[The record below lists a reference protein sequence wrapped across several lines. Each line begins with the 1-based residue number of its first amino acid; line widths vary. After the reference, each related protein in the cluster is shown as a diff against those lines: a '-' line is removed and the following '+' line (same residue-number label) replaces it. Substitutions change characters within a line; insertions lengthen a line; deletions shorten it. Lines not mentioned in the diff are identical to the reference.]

1 MEKGINI
8 SRFKIYISKLF
19 KKLDFKTNFED
30 EFIHMKKA
38 RKNIGSIITTNYDKL
53 VENLFEFNSLIGNQI
68 LLSNPYGSVYKIHG
82 CISQPEKIVLTS
94 EDYNKFNTSYELIR
108 AQLLS
113 LFIHNPIIFL
123 GYSMNDEN
131 IRDILETIY
140 KYVDVNSDL
149 SERIRRNFLLVEF
162 DEGSKNKEVVEHDI
176 QLENNKVIRINKI
189 KTEDYISIY
198 KSLGNI
204 ELSVSAM
211 DIRKVQNVVKDIY
224 IGGKTRVEIT
234 EDIDDLNNS
243 EKILAIGTSK
253 TIKYEFHTV
262 PELMQKYFQ
271 IEEEEN
277 KQILDIINKQ
287 IIQKNQ
293 FSPIYCFSKINS
305 DINNIEKFKKQ
316 QSEKIE
322 HILEGLEDR
331 LKLECFTIEQI
342 SNNVYIAPSKEEN
355 VLVYNVI
362 EGNINLEDLKKY
374 LLEFENK
381 NNTSYKKLLCAYDLK
396 KYGSN

>member
-1 MEKGINI
+1 
-8 SRFKIYISKLF
+8 
-19 KKLDFKTNFED
+19 
-30 EFIHMKKA
+30 
-38 RKNIGSIITTNYDKL
+38 
-53 VENLFEFNSLIGNQI
+53 
-68 LLSNPYGSVYKIHG
+68 
-82 CISQPEKIVLTS
+82 
-94 EDYNKFNTSYELIR
+94 
-108 AQLLS
+108 
-113 LFIHNPIIFL
+113 
-123 GYSMNDEN
+123 DEN

-198 KSLGNI
+198 KALGNL

-224 IGGKTRVEIT
+224 KGGKTKVEIT

-243 EKILAIGTSK
+243 EKILAIGSTK
-253 TIKYEFHTV
+253 TIKYEFQTV

-277 KQILDIINKQ
+277 KQILDVINKQ

-293 FSPIYCFSKINS
+293 FFPIYCFSNINS
-305 DINNIEKFKKQ
+305 NINNIEKFKKQ
-316 QSEKIE
+316 QIEKIKN
-322 HILEGLEDR
+322 ILKSLEDR
-331 LKLECFTIEQI
+331 FKIECFTIEEI
-342 SNNVYIAPSKEEN
+342 SNNSYITP
-355 VLVYNVI
+355 
-362 EGNINLEDLKKY
+362 
-374 LLEFENK
+374 
-381 NNTSYKKLLCAYDLK
+381 
-396 KYGSN
+396 

>member
-1 MEKGINI
+1 DEYYNLMEKGINI

-19 KKLDFKTNFED
+19 KKLNFKTEFED

-38 RKNIGSIITTNYDKL
+38 RKNIGSIVTTNYDKL
-53 VENLFEFNSLIGNQI
+53 VENLFEFNPLIGNQI

-82 CISQPEKIVLTS
+82 CVSQPDKIVLTS

-123 GYSMNDEN
+123 GYSINDEN

-198 KSLGNI
+198 KALGNL

-224 IGGKTRVEIT
+224 KGGKTKVEIT

-243 EKILAIGTSK
+243 EKILAIGSTK
-253 TIKYEFHTV
+253 TIKYEFQTV

-277 KQILDIINKQ
+277 KQILDVINKQ

-293 FSPIYCFSKINS
+293 FFPIYCFSNINS
-305 DINNIEKFKKQ
+305 NINN
-316 QSEKIE
+316 
-322 HILEGLEDR
+322 
-331 LKLECFTIEQI
+331 
-342 SNNVYIAPSKEEN
+342 
-355 VLVYNVI
+355 
-362 EGNINLEDLKKY
+362 
-374 LLEFENK
+374 
-381 NNTSYKKLLCAYDLK
+381 
-396 KYGSN
+396 